1 MDKAMIVEAIVT
13 VFVIAFVGVCV
24 LGHVLLLAALLT
36 PSDQNGSEQDDLPAA
51 LGLVRTATV
60 G

>member
-1 MDKAMIVEAIVT
+1 MIVEAIVT

-51 LGLVRTATV
+51 LGPVRTATV